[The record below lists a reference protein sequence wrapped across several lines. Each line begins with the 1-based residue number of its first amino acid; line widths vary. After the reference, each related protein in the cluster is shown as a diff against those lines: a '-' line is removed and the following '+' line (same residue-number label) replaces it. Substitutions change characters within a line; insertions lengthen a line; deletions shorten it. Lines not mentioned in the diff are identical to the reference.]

1 MENNNR
7 PVTNVFPGNSSSSWA
22 NDKLGP
28 DLFEEQNFS
37 EDSANGTTKEV
48 FDRRNVIDRKNLV
61 EIFIGR
67 LGIKWVSLQWVSLLA
82 RSAFRVAIERCNK
95 GYVISK

>member
-67 LGIKWVSLQWVSLLA
+67 LGIKWVSVLA